1 MVTPNGIR
9 FRLLQVQ
16 ADELN
21 RIIAAMKAN
30 LPPNA
35 TELVGVI
42 REVQAELA
50 AAATALQCDRAA
62 VARAQASTG

>member
-1 MVTPNGIR
+1 MTPNGIR

-30 LPPNA
+30 PPANA
-35 TELVGVI
+35 AELVATCQEI
-42 REVQAELA
+42 QAELKA
-50 AAATALQCDRAA
+50 ALTAMQGDRAA
-62 VARAQASTG
+62 MARAQASTG